1 MNILLVEPNKI
12 LAQAYGNEL
21 QALGIKVA
29 WAPGAESAIRLIDK
43 KQPDIV
49 VLEPKLAG
57 HSGVEFL
64 HEFRSYEDW
73 QDIPVIIY
81 SSVPEYSFGADEAVW
96 QKFGVERY
104 LDKSRVSIKQLAGI
118 IKSYG
123 IK

>member
-1 MNILLVEPNKI
+1 MNILLIEPNQI
-12 LAQAYGNEL
+12 LANAYINEL
-21 QALGIKVA
+21 HSLGLKIMWASSAEQAIHQ
-29 WAPGAESAIRLIDK
+29 IDK
-43 KQPDIV
+43 KRPKVV

-73 QDIPVIIY
+73 YDIPVIIY

-104 LDKSRVSIKQLAGI
+104 LDKSRTSIKQLAGI
-118 IKSYG
+118 IKSYSG
-123 IK
+123 N